1 MRASKMGGALA
12 ALALF
17 AVPALLAGTG
27 PAAAQA
33 GLTVRGTNLETLKL
47 SSGLAFP
54 TKPYELEAG
63 KYYRWTIE
71 ADGTAELGIA
81 APEFFRNIWINEV
94 VINKVEIRPLGLDS
108 IEFDDAGKAVISFV
122 PIRPGTFTFHAPE
135 NEAAGM
141 TGTFIVK

>member
-1 MRASKMGGALA
+1 MRASTTCGALV

-17 AVPALLAGTG
+17 TAPALFATTG

-71 ADGTAELGIA
+71 ADGTAELGVS

-94 VINKVEIRPLGLDS
+94 VINDIEIRPLGLDS
-108 IEFDDAGKAVISFV
+108 IEFDDAGEAEITFV
-122 PIRPGTFTFHAPE
+122 TIRPGTFTLSIP
-135 NEAAGM
+135 GT
-141 TGTFIVK
+141 TGESQTATFNVK

>member
-1 MRASKMGGALA
+1 MRGSLIA
-12 ALALF
+12 AATLLLALG
-17 AVPALLAGTG
+17 LAG

-33 GLTVRGTNLETLKL
+33 GLTTRGTTLDTLTL
-47 SSGLAFP
+47 SSGKAFP
-54 TKPYELEAG
+54 TKPYELQAG
-63 KYYRWTIE
+63 KYYRWPIE

-94 VINKVEIRPLGLDS
+94 VINKVEVRPLGLDS

-135 NEAAGM
+135 TTAEGM
-141 TGTFIVK
+141 SGTFIVK